1 MTDPYCEE
9 CGVVK
14 DLHIDLYCRMIQQ
27 QKNALRERSHVL
39 ERYESALKRIRDNN
53 WAELGGPPKWLS
65 EIARE
70 ALE

>member
-1 MTDPYCEE
+1 
-9 CGVVK
+9 
-14 DLHIDLYCRMIQQ
+14 MIQQ